1 MVIGLNVTRPR
12 PAVVQP
18 GHRQAGLVGGA
29 HVHHVLVLRPAVAAA
44 GAGAPPADDRQVV
57 GQRVVGRALAAHLRP
72 GVAVIAGRG
81 RQPHG
86 LPHRRLH
93 LGLTDDAHGRGL
105 VDQRLGAVPPAQ
117 AAAAIDLPHPLVEH
131 PRIPQRADGGER
143 LPVDLQRPHQV
154 LVAPVGGHPHAEGEA
169 LAARIEVGRL
179 PAVLRPRREIVG
191 RAGRHVRL
199 LLVVAV
205 EIAEPEREAAV
216 RVGVPALVHRLHR
229 LPAPVQGLGV
239 RRRAAQPAAGREQ
252 PAQQR
257 RRPPGSNPHACPSHA
272 TQCPEHP
279 RERRDCQD
287 VVALRRGGGLHRK
300 PHRVH
305 RRCIPQGPALLVGRT
320 CRASRTAV
328 SGSRSDTLDMLRAIR
343 TAATSSR
350 GGSGAR
356 QGSPGS
362 GQYHGYPLEPEQR
375 VQGLE

>member
-1 MVIGLNVTRPR
+1 MYNAVVGRRADHVGARLAEARRRLGAAVHHFHGRGHRAERDPAR

-18 GHRQAGLVGGA
+18 GDRQAGLVGVA
-29 HVHHVLVLRPAVAAA
+29 HVHHVLILRPAVAAA
-44 GAGAPPADDRQVV
+44 GAAAPPADDRQVV
-57 GQRVVGRALAAHLRP
+57 RQRVVRRTLAAHLRS
-72 GVAVIAGRG
+72 GVAVVARRR

-105 VDQRLGAVPPAQ
+105 VHQRLGAVPPAQ

-179 PAVLRPRREIVG
+179 PAVLRSRREVIG

-205 EIAEPEREAAV
+205 EIAEPERVAAV

-229 LPAPVQGLGV
+229 LPAPVQGLRV

-257 RRPPGSNPHACPSHA
+257 RRPPGSNPHACPSPTNRSA
-272 TQCPEHP
+272 LNIPENGAIVKLCIV
-279 RERRDCQD
+279 RD
-287 VVALRRGGGLHRK
+287 LH
-300 PHRVH
+300 
-305 RRCIPQGPALLVGRT
+305 CL
-320 CRASRTAV
+320 
-328 SGSRSDTLDMLRAIR
+328 
-343 TAATSSR
+343 
-350 GGSGAR
+350 
-356 QGSPGS
+356 
-362 GQYHGYPLEPEQR
+362 
-375 VQGLE
+375 